1 MNLRAT
7 SEGNRRRDFW
17 LFVLQRLSAMILAPL
32 VFLHLATMVYAIQ
45 DGLTAS
51 EILSRTK
58 GNLFWGIMYGLFIIA
73 ATIHASIGLRT
84 IIGEMTPFR
93 GTSRDIFTFIFAS
106 LVLALG
112 FRAMKAVI

>member
-1 MNLRAT
+1 MNLRTA
-7 SEGNRRRDFW
+7 SEGNGRREFW

-32 VFLHLATMVYAIQ
+32 VFLHLATMVYTIQ

-58 GNLFWGIMYGLFIIA
+58 GSLFWGTIYSLFITT
-73 ATIHASIGLRT
+73 ATIHGSIGLRA
-84 IIGEMTPFR
+84 IIGEMTPFK
-93 GTSRDIFTFIFAS
+93 GTSRNIFTFVFAS
-106 LVLALG
+106 FVLALG